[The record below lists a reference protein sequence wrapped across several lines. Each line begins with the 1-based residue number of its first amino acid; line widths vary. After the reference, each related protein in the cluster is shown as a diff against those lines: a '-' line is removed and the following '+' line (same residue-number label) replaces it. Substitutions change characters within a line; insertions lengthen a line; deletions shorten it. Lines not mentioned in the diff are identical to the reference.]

1 MHIKKQVIDDTE
13 DEYISQKLERKLA
26 FLNKVRSG
34 NRPYPKESQQLISA
48 SDILGDLEY
57 PLKAFPEAAIQAAL
71 SRKDEMIPLLLRVLG
86 DAVFTVATED
96 DDTMAPLFALYILS
110 QFREQRAF
118 PLIIEFARLPEE
130 KLDQMIG
137 DTLTENFQQF
147 IGSTYDGNL
156 EMIKALIEDPQ
167 TCIWSRSAALR
178 SLLVLFKEGILER
191 GFILSYIK
199 DLFHHASFIDD
210 EGAMAI
216 LIGVACDLYPD
227 EIYTEIKEAYE
238 KDRVNTT
245 WIGIRDVD
253 RTLQLGKEEALR
265 RNIYENSHFDVITDV
280 IEETKWWAYAK
291 GPEKKSMMRKES
303 FFDSSSIPFKREM
316 PKIGRNDPC
325 LCGSG
330 KKYKKCCLGAPTAP

>member
-1 MHIKKQVIDDTE
+1 MQAKKQVIDDTE

-34 NRPYPKESQQLISA
+34 NRPYPKESHQLIFP

-86 DAVFTVATED
+86 DAVFAVATE

-110 QFREQRAF
+110 QFREQKAF
-118 PLIIEFARLPEE
+118 PLIIELARLPEE
-130 KLDQMIG
+130 RLDYMIG
-137 DTLTENFQQF
+137 DALTEALPQF

-156 EMIKALIEDPQ
+156 EIIKALIEDPQ
-167 TCIWSRSAALR
+167 ACIWSRSAALR
-178 SLLVLFKEGILER
+178 SLLILFKTGILER
-191 GFILSYIK
+191 EFILNYLK
-199 DLFHHASFIDD
+199 NLFHHPSFIED
-210 EGAMAI
+210 EDATAT

-265 RNIYENSHFDVITDV
+265 RDIYENSHFDVITDV
-280 IEETKWWAYAK
+280 IKKTSWWAYAK
-291 GPEKKSMMRKES
+291 ESEEKNLFNVSTT
-303 FFDSSSIPFKREM
+303 FKREA
-316 PKIGRNDPC
+316 PKVGRNDPC
-325 LCGSG
+325 FCGSG
-330 KKYKKCCLGAPTAP
+330 KKYKKCCLGTLITP